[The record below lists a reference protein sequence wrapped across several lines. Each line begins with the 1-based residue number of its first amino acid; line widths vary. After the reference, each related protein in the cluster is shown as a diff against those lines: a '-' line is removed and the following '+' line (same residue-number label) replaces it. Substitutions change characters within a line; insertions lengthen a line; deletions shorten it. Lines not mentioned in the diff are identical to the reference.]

1 MTDQNNAAHDL
12 GTSSGGRAYIAEYF
26 ATQLR
31 RHDFATYINST
42 LAADFACALAQH
54 LSKLR
59 AEGVQA
65 GDERERG
72 YAENAAFRVWW
83 DENQAFPE
91 HSLTTEN
98 AAHAAW
104 QERGRRAALASAPVA
119 NTMPIRLS
127 PAVLEYLKEGID
139 NATGCEESDVDHD
152 FANELS
158 RLMTGPLYTE
168 PLADYREVEWGP
180 LVVAPVAG
188 EARASQLEDPSKGGL
203 IPEVRLRALA
213 LADTAPQASEAV
225 RYAVKTCGRKVL
237 NALAAIAM
245 ADGPDT
251 RKADDP
257 ELIYRSPVME
267 EIVRIH
273 QAYEELERILQTQ
286 ADKDGQRNCR
296 QVHGKPIGQNSST
309 GTSANSACSTPRT
322 PRTTATGSAGK
333 PE

>member
-31 RHDFATYINST
+31 WHDFATYINST

-83 DENQAFPE
+83 DENQACLE

-104 QERGRRAALASAPVA
+104 QERGRRAALASAPA
-119 NTMPIRLS
+119 
-127 PAVLEYLKEGID
+127 
-139 NATGCEESDVDHD
+139 
-152 FANELS
+152 
-158 RLMTGPLYTE
+158 
-168 PLADYREVEWGP
+168 
-180 LVVAPVAG
+180 AG
-188 EARASQLEDPSKGGL
+188 KARASQLEDPSKGGL

-213 LADTAPQASEAV
+213 LADTVPQASEAV
-225 RYAVKTCGRKVL
+225 R
-237 NALAAIAM
+237 NAALEEAAALF
-245 ADGPDT
+245 DGGGV
-251 RKADDP
+251 
-257 ELIYRSPVME
+257 PV
-267 EIVRIH
+267 V
-273 QAYEELERILQTQ
+273 
-286 ADKDGQRNCR
+286 
-296 QVHGKPIGQNSST
+296 
-309 GTSANSACSTPRT
+309 
-322 PRTTATGSAGK
+322 GSAQMLVVAGRIRALK
-333 PE
+333 YQAEKVGSQRPQGVRDER